1 MKDSFAFATG
11 AVRVMENGLVPRAF
25 FYSLAEADGE
35 ERRRALVDRG
45 FTGFETSSDPDLA
58 LKGRMQAVYEELL
71 PYLPDPAVLDF
82 CLLPNDYHNLKV
94 ALKGLIRGGERADL
108 YRLPAKCDPAT
119 LWEPLSAKDW
129 DALPAFLRE
138 DAREGY
144 EILTQ
149 TGNGQQLDLELD
161 RRSLVACLKAAEK
174 AGDLAKTYMETFA
187 LYADLRCALRLS
199 RQKPGEALIRAAL
212 APAPGLDLPA
222 LAEATAMGESA
233 VLELVRSK
241 LDALPD
247 AADAAA
253 LELYM
258 ENDLLALLE
267 KARTVAAGPEV
278 PVAYYLA
285 REAECKNVRIL
296 MTAANAGKG
305 AAEIRER
312 MRETYA

>member
-11 AVRVMENGLVPRAF
+11 AVRALENTLLPRGF
-25 FYSLAEADGE
+25 FNSLAEADGE
-35 ERRRALVDRG
+35 ERRRMLADRG
-45 FTGFETSSDPDLA
+45 FTGFETTADPDLA

-71 PYLPDPAVLDF
+71 PYLPDPSVLDF

-94 ALKGLIRGGERADL
+94 ALKGLVRGGERADL
-108 YRLPAKCDPAT
+108 YRLPAKCDPAA

-129 DALPAFLRE
+129 DALPSFLRE

-161 RRSLVACLKAAEK
+161 RRSLVACLKAAER
-174 AGDLAKTYMETFA
+174 AGDLARRYMERFA

-199 RQKPGEALIRAAL
+199 RQHPGDALIRAAL
-212 APAPGLDLPA
+212 APVPGLDLAA
-222 LAEATAMGESA
+222 LATAAATGDDA
-233 VLELVRSK
+233 VRDFIRTVF
-241 LDALPD
+241 DGLPD
-247 AADAAA
+247 DADAAA
-253 LELYM
+253 LELMM
-258 ENDLLALLE
+258 ENDLAALLE
-267 KARTVAAGPEV
+267 RARTVSAGPEV
-278 PVAYYLA
+278 PIAYYLA
-285 REAECKNVRIL
+285 RETECKNLRIL

-305 AAEIRER
+305 SGAIRER